1 MLRIKS
7 DKIIVDGALFNG
19 YIYAEGEKIVDVT
32 TEYRPA
38 EESYDF
44 TGKYVSPGFID
55 THTHG
60 ARGCGFYLTS
70 PEEIALA
77 CNYHLSHGMTTIL
90 PTIMAYPHEHTKQT
104 IDAFLAARAQSLIL
118 SNAPGVHI
126 EGPYLNATQC
136 GGQPAHY
143 ITPPIKKD
151 YTEMLETYG
160 DTVKRWTYAPEFDP
174 NGEFCRYITERG
186 VIASAGHSN
195 AKYSDMCTAIDNGC
209 NLITHLYSCTS
220 TVTRDHGFRKLGVIE
235 STYLRDELWAEM
247 IADGKHLPPDLIRM
261 IVKIKGFDRLIVTT
275 DSIGLTGTDQS
286 ELQSNDTT
294 SYIIED
300 GVAKLPD
307 RSAFA
312 GSIATGDT
320 LIRTLTKECGFGI
333 EESVKML
340 TKNPAL
346 LLKVKKGLLKKGY
359 DADIITFDNDIN
371 VSDVFV
377 LGKKLSFKK

>member
-7 DKIIVDGALFNG
+7 DKIIVDGALIDGF
-19 YIYAEGEKIVDVT
+19 IYTENDKILDVT
-32 TEYRPA
+32 TEYREA
-38 EESYDF
+38 DESYDF

-60 ARGCGFYLTS
+60 AKGYGFYLTS
-70 PEEIALA
+70 PEEVAAA
-77 CNYHLSHGMTTIL
+77 CNYHLLHGMTTIL
-90 PTIMAYPHEHTKQT
+90 PTIIACPHEHTKKT
-104 IDAFLAARAQSLIL
+104 IDAFLSARAQSLIF

-126 EGPYLNATQC
+126 EGPYLNREQC

-143 ITPPIKKD
+143 ITPPIKND
-151 YTEMLETYG
+151 YTELMETYG
-160 DTVKRWTYAPEFDP
+160 DAIKRWTYAPEFDRD
-174 NGEFCRYITERG
+174 GEFCKYITERG

-195 AKYSDMCTAIDNGC
+195 ALYSDMCVAIDNGC
-209 NLITHLYSCTS
+209 NLVTHLYSCTS
-220 TVTRDHGFRKLGVIE
+220 TVTRDHGFRRLGVIE

-261 IVKIKGFDRLIVTT
+261 IVRIKGTDRLIVTT
-275 DSIGLTGTDQS
+275 DSIDLTGTDQTELKS
-286 ELQSNDTT
+286 ENAT

-300 GVAKLPD
+300 GVAKLRD

-340 TKNPAL
+340 TKNPAKL
-346 LLKVKKGLLKKGY
+346 LGLKKGILEKGY
-359 DADIITFDNDIN
+359 DADIVVFDDDIR
-371 VSDVFV
+371 VSAVFV
-377 LGKKLSFKK
+377 LGKRFVL